1 MRDFAEIDCPDA
13 LIRCDRLRLALG
25 QQLPPNQHRN
35 TASEIEHK
43 VHVVLDQEDR
53 DVGWQSGEGGEDV
66 LPLFLRHAGGG
77 FVQQQHLR
85 ARRKREGDL
94 QESLL
99 TVRELPGRLVEV
111 RFEAEAREQAFDFSD
126 NFWPAACNPPE
137 ISAGAVALRDR
148 ERKRLRGRQIRVS

>member
-1 MRDFAEIDCPDA
+1 M
-13 LIRCDRLRLALG
+13 
-25 QQLPPNQHRN
+25 
-35 TASEIEHK
+35 
-43 VHVVLDQEDR
+43 LDQEDR

-99 TVRELPGRLVEV
+99 TVRELPGRLIAQPRALPLV
-111 RFEAEAREQAFDFSD
+111 RQSSRAR
-126 NFWPAACNPPE
+126 
-137 ISAGAVALRDR
+137 
-148 ERKRLRGRQIRVS
+148 